1 MSIKRQLVRIDLKI
15 FEICFLSDK
24 TKTIFEKGSNQTW
37 RKEMKKLL
45 IIMALL
51 TAGFS
56 VYSPALVHAYEFGD
70 RTSATLAGKAWE
82 ALGKDDIEAVLAYT
96 NKCLELYGE
105 AAKKMQ
111 SSLTDYQTG
120 KKEDIFKYWAL
131 NDVATCLFIQG
142 EAYRKAN
149 MMDEAKEVFQKLVS
163 EYTYGQCWDPKG
175 WFWKPAEAAQ
185 EKLAMIESGSK
196 MDFGNSS
203 SEQLT
208 GKAWAALKDN
218 NLDDVLA
225 YTNKCIEQFGQK
237 AKEMQDSLTE
247 YPVEKDKVFS
257 YWALND
263 VGTCLF
269 IQGEAYKAAGKNEEA
284 VKSYK
289 KVIDEYSYAQC
300 WDPQGWFWK
309 PAEAAQKKLDELT
322 QK

>member
-1 MSIKRQLVRIDLKI
+1 
-15 FEICFLSDK
+15 
-24 TKTIFEKGSNQTW
+24 
-37 RKEMKKLL
+37 MKKLL

-56 VYSPALVHAYEFGD
+56 VYSPTLVHAYEFGD
-70 RTSATLAGKAWE
+70 KSSSTLTTKAWE
-82 ALGKDDIEAVLAYT
+82 AFGKDDIEAVLAYT

-111 SSLTDYQTG
+111 SSLTDYPMG

-131 NDVATCLFIQG
+131 NDVATALFIQG

-149 MMDEAKEVFQKLVS
+149 MMDEAKEVFQKLIS
-163 EYTYGQCWDPKG
+163 EYTYGQSWDSKG

-185 EKLAMIESGSK
+185 EKLATLESGSK
-196 MDFGNSS
+196 ADFGDSS
-203 SEQLT
+203 SEQLVA
-208 GKAWAALKDN
+208 KSWAALKDN
-218 NLDDVLA
+218 KLDDVLT
-225 YTNKCIEQFGQK
+225 YTNKCLELFGQK
-237 AKEMQDSLTE
+237 AKEMQESLTE
-247 YPVEKDKVFS
+247 YPVEKEKVFS

-269 IQGEAYKAAGKNEEA
+269 IQGEAYKGDGKNEEA

-289 KVIDEYSYAQC
+289 KVIDEYSYSQC

-309 PAEAAQKKLDELT
+309 PAEAAQKKIDELT

>member
-1 MSIKRQLVRIDLKI
+1 
-15 FEICFLSDK
+15 
-24 TKTIFEKGSNQTW
+24 
-37 RKEMKKLL
+37 MKKLL

-51 TAGFS
+51 AAGFS
-56 VYSPALVHAYEFGD
+56 LFYPALAHAYEFGD
-70 RTSATLAGKAWE
+70 RTSATLTGKAWE

-111 SSLTDYQTG
+111 SSLTDYATG

-163 EYTYGQCWDPKG
+163 EYTYGQSWDSKG

-185 EKLAMIESGSK
+185 EKLATIESGSK
-196 MDFGNSS
+196 ADFGDSS
-203 SEQLT
+203 SEQLVA
-208 GKAWAALKDN
+208 KSWAALKDN
-218 NLDDVLA
+218 NLDDVLT
-225 YTNKCIEQFGQK
+225 YTNKCLELFGQK

-247 YPVEKDKVFS
+247 YPVEKDKIS
-257 YWALND
+257 SLGALND
-263 VGTCLF
+263 VGTSLF

-300 WDPQGWFWK
+300 WDPDPHGWFWK